1 MKALFHSALVF
12 LCTCTAVSAQT
23 VGDTAF
29 AEELNSILDRDV
41 PVVDVAHV
49 VSPTVF
55 LDARE
60 PEEYNVSHIR
70 GARFIGYK
78 ELDLGMIK
86 DLSKDTM
93 IVVYCSVGY
102 RSQQVTE
109 RLIEAGYTNV
119 HNLYGGIFE
128 WVNSGNT
135 VVDQKGRTDRVHTYD
150 RNWSK
155 WLRKGEAVY

>member
-86 DLSKDTM
+86 DLSL
-93 IVVYCSVGY
+93 S
-102 RSQQVTE
+102 
-109 RLIEAGYTNV
+109 LI
-119 HNLYGGIFE
+119 HI
-128 WVNSGNT
+128 
-135 VVDQKGRTDRVHTYD
+135 
-150 RNWSK
+150 
-155 WLRKGEAVY
+155 